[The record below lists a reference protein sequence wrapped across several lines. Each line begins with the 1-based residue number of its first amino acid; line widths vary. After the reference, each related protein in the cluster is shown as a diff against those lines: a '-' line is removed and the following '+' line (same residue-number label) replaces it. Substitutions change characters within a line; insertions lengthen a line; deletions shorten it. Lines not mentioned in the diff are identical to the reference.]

1 MLRRGIFLNHP
12 GRKSGLTLVEMLVAL
27 GIAAALLAMAL
38 PSMSKFI
45 ARQRL
50 VGVASELASDLRYAR
65 SEQMKASRPMRIGFA
80 SNAAKTC
87 YMVHNFIQ
95 FTSCSCARSA
105 RPYCS
110 AFTPGAP
117 VPTELKTVD
126 LPASDQVSVRPLTG
140 TPSALV
146 FESTTG
152 LAISAVKLTIDV
164 RSTLG
169 GHLRVLTGAAGQ
181 PSICSVSGHAPRFPA
196 CPT

>member
-1 MLRRGIFLNHP
+1 MI
-12 GRKSGLTLVEMLVAL
+12 EMLVAL
-27 GIAAALLAMAL
+27 GITAALVAMAL
-38 PSMSKFI
+38 PSMTEFI

-50 VGVASELASDLRYAR
+50 VGVATELASDLRLAR
-65 SEQMKASRPMRIGFA
+65 SEQMKASKPMRIGFA

-87 YMVHNFIQ
+87 YMIHNFIQ
-95 FTSCSCARSA
+95 FTSCSCARPA

-110 AFTPGAP
+110 AFTAGAT

-126 LPASDQVSVRPLTG
+126 MPASDQVSVRPLTG
-140 TPSALV
+140 TPTALI

-152 LAISAVKLTIDV
+152 LAISGVSLTIEV
-164 RSTLG
+164 ESPRG
-169 GHLRVLTGAAGQ
+169 GHLRVRTRAAGQ